1 MFVSSTPR
9 HERGSCSLFKQQI
22 NYQLISVLIPYF
34 IKYITFALKISCC
47 LSPIPFLWELGV
59 LNWLSQLKKQ
69 GRQIMPCKG
78 PPTTILTT
86 TGVAIRGTGTAYPS
100 GAPEFT
106 LGF

>member
-1 MFVSSTPR
+1 MLFIPHPLFV
-9 HERGSCSLFKQQI
+9 
-22 NYQLISVLIPYF
+22 
-34 IKYITFALKISCC
+34 
-47 LSPIPFLWELGV
+47 GV